1 MPLVLVPVEYAGA
14 YHPESFFKP
23 SPVSSGGYVAAPAAA
38 AAVYPYRSVANPW
51 YQLVSPEVPILTLY
65 PEPAQ
70 DSAESLKAICA
81 DPYLR
86 EILVLGGDP
95 VTYGGPAAASPY
107 AANHYATTSLAN
119 VAHPNPYGHL
129 VPPYYRLPHTP
140 YAAQSVDYSRSNLIS
155 PVSHVSP
162 IPSIPSHIPF
172 SRISSTYPASSV
184 FVYPGSSKFNPQL
197 APMTF
202 YTSNGMR
209 REYAAEPDRLVTI

>member
-14 YHPESFFKP
+14 YHPERFFKP

-38 AAVYPYRSVANPW
+38 TYPYRSVANPW

-70 DSAESLKAICA
+70 DSAESLRAICGA

-86 EILVLGGDP
+86 EILVLGGHP
-95 VTYGGPAAASPY
+95 VTYGGPAAASPN
-107 AANHYATTSLAN
+107 AANHYAAASLAN
-119 VAHPNPYGHL
+119 MAHPNPYGHL
-129 VPPYYRLPHTP
+129 VAPYYRLSHTP
-140 YAAQSVDYSRSNLIS
+140 YATQSRSNLIS

-162 IPSIPSHIPF
+162 IPSIPSHIPL

-202 YTSNGMR
+202 YTSDGMR

>member
-23 SPVSSGGYVAAPAAA
+23 SPVSSGG
-38 AAVYPYRSVANPW
+38 YPYRSVANPW

-70 DSAESLKAICA
+70 DSAESLRTICA

-86 EILVLGGDP
+86 QILVLGGNP
-95 VTYGGPAAASPY
+95 VTYGGPAAASPN
-107 AANHYATTSLAN
+107 AANHYAAASLAN
-119 VAHPNPYGHL
+119 MAHPNPYGHL
-129 VPPYYRLPHTP
+129 VPP
-140 YAAQSVDYSRSNLIS
+140 YSRSNLIS

-162 IPSIPSHIPF
+162 IPSIPSSHIPF

-197 APMTF
+197 ASMTF

-209 REYAAEPDRLVTI
+209 REYAAEPDRSVTI

>member
-23 SPVSSGGYVAAPAAA
+23 GGYVAAPAAA
-38 AAVYPYRSVANPW
+38 AAAYPYRSVANPW

-65 PEPAQ
+65 PEPAP
-70 DSAESLKAICA
+70 DSADSLRTICA

-86 EILVLGGDP
+86 EILVLGGNP
-95 VTYGGPAAASPY
+95 VTYGGPAAASPN
-107 AANHYATTSLAN
+107 AANHYAAASLAN
-119 VAHPNPYGHL
+119 MAHPNPYGHL

-140 YAAQSVDYSRSNLIS
+140 YAAQSGDYSRSDLIS

-184 FVYPGSSKFNPQL
+184 FVSKFNPQL

-209 REYAAEPDRLVTI
+209 REYAAEPDRLITI

>member
-23 SPVSSGGYVAAPAAA
+23 SPVSSGKIVAAPA
-38 AAVYPYRSVANPW
+38 YPHRSVANPW

-70 DSAESLKAICA
+70 DSAESLRASCA

-86 EILVLGGDP
+86 QILVLGGNP

-107 AANHYATTSLAN
+107 AANHYAAASLAN
-119 VAHPNPYGHL
+119 MANPNPYGNR
-129 VPPYYRLPHTP
+129 VPYYRLPHTP

-184 FVYPGSSKFNPQL
+184 FVKFNPQL

>member
-1 MPLVLVPVEYAGA
+1 MEYAGA

-23 SPVSSGGYVAAPAAA
+23 SPVGVGGYVAAPVAAA
-38 AAVYPYRSVANPW
+38 YPHRSVANPW

-65 PEPAQ
+65 PEPVQ
-70 DSAESLKAICA
+70 DSAESVARAICA

-107 AANHYATTSLAN
+107 SANHFAAASLAN
-119 VAHPNPYGHL
+119 MAHPNPYGHL
-129 VPPYYRLPHTP
+129 VPPHYRRPHIP
-140 YAAQSVDYSRSNLIS
+140 YAAAPVDYSRSNLIS
-155 PVSHVSP
+155 PTSQVSP
-162 IPSIPSHIPF
+162 ISSIPSHIPL
-172 SRISSTYPASSV
+172 SRISSVYPVSSM

-209 REYAAEPDRLVTI
+209 REYAAEPDRLVK